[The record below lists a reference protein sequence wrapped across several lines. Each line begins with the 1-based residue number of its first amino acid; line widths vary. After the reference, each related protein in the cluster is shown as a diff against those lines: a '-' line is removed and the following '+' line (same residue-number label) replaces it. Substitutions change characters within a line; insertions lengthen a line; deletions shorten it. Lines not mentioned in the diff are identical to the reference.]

1 MSIKNRLVVLERHS
15 KDSKPMMP
23 GLVLF
28 VDGERTPEQ
37 QSQIEQAEA
46 IGQPV
51 IIFTV
56 EDASAYPKCPSL
68 NCSAYIG

>member
-1 MSIKNRLVVLERHS
+1 MSIKNRLAALERHS
-15 KDSKPMMP
+15 QSSKPMMP

-28 VDGERTPEQ
+28 VDGRRTPEQ

-46 IGQPV
+46 IGQTV

-56 EDASAYPKCPSL
+56 VDASAQQADDVDGQP
-68 NCSAYIG
+68 

>member
-1 MSIKNRLVVLERHS
+1 MSIKNRLTVLEQQSQS
-15 KDSKPMMP
+15 KKPIMP

-37 QSQIEQAEA
+37 QAQIDEAEA

-56 EDASAYPKCPSL
+56 EDARVCPT
-68 NCSAYIG
+68 